1 MVKKGHYVDSQVIE
15 EYWDGWKVTGCE
27 YAWRELSAMIYKI
40 CEGVATQFSPRSEE
54 EHSELTHEGYQ
65 SVMNKIRVGKLV
77 SNKKSPVFNVL
88 TTAIFRH
95 LYSSKNREK
104 RRNEIYN
111 KYKEM
116 EIDKN
121 PQLLEIC
128 RTSQATGTRY

>member
-1 MVKKGHYVDSQVIE
+1 MAKKGHYVDSQVIE
-15 EYWDGWKVTGCE
+15 EYWDGWKLTGCE
-27 YAWRELSAMIYKI
+27 YAWQELSAMIYKI
-40 CEGVATQFSPRSEE
+40 CEGVATQFAPRSEE

-104 RRNEIYN
+104 RRTEIYN
-111 KYKEM
+111 KYMER

-128 RTSQATGTRY
+128 QTSQAVGTRY

>member
-1 MVKKGHYVDSQVIE
+1 MAKKTNYVDSQTIE

-27 YAWRELSAMIYKI
+27 YAWRELSAMVYKI
-40 CEGVATQFSPRSEE
+40 CAGVATQFCPRNEE
-54 EHSELTHEGYQ
+54 EHFELTHEGYQ
-65 SVMNKIRVGKLV
+65 SVMNKIKVGKLV

-104 RRNEIYN
+104 RRIEIYG
-111 KYKEM
+111 KYKEK

-121 PQLLEIC
+121 PQLLELI
-128 RTSQATGTRY
+128 RASLHN